1 MITRICITC
10 LCFFFMTQIS
20 AQDPVIRQF
29 YNKYKHMDNVEN
41 IQLGGWV
48 LKLAAKFADENE
60 EVKPFARHISRLRVM
75 TMEEGNLVTKKEYNS
90 LVRQLRNSKFEDL
103 FNARDGGELVQLLIR
118 EDGDRITDV
127 LLLISG
133 SDSFTMVSLE
143 GALRFKDLRELDIDI
158 EGGDHFKSLPSD
170 RNDITKA

>member
-1 MITRICITC
+1 MITRICISC
-10 LCFFFMTQIS
+10 LCLLFLTQAS

-29 YNKYKHMDNVEN
+29 YNKYKHMDQVEN

-48 LKLAAKFADENE
+48 LKLAAQFADEND

-75 TMEEGNLVTKKEYNS
+75 TMEEGNLVSKSEYNT
-90 LVRQLRNSKFEDL
+90 LVRKLRNQQFEDL

-127 LLLISG
+127 LLLVSG
-133 SDSFTMVSLE
+133 ADSFTMVSLE
-143 GALRFKDLRELDIDI
+143 GALRFKDLRELNIDI
-158 EGGDHFKSLPSD
+158 EGGDHFKSLPAD
-170 RNDITKA
+170 RDDISKA